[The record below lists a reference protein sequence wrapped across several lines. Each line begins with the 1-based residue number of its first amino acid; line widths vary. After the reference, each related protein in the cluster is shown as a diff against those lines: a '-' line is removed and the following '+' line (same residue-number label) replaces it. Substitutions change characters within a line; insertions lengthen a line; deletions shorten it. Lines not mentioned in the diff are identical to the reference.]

1 MLMDETSVQN
11 FKNLHTKNKNDMPI
25 KKFEKKIKPNGL
37 LKELL
42 NKS

>member
-11 FKNLHTKNKNDMPI
+11 FKNLQKTDKNDMPI
-25 KKFEKKIKPNGL
+25 KKYEKKIKPNGL

>member
-1 MLMDETSVQN
+1 MLMDETNVKN
-11 FKNLHTKNKNDMPI
+11 FKNLQKKDKNEMPI
-25 KKFEKKIKPNGL
+25 KKFEKRIKPSGQ

>member
-1 MLMDETSVQN
+1 MDETSVQN
-11 FKNLHTKNKNDMPI
+11 FKNLQKTDKNDMPI
-25 KKFEKKIKPNGL
+25 KKYEKKIKPNGL

>member
-1 MLMDETSVQN
+1 MDETSVQN
-11 FKNLHTKNKNDMPI
+11 LKNLQKTDKNDMPI
-25 KKFEKKIKPNGL
+25 KKYEKKIKPNGL

>member
-1 MLMDETSVQN
+1 MLMDETNVKN
-11 FKNLHTKNKNDMPI
+11 FKNLQKADKNEMPI
-25 KKFEKKIKPNGL
+25 KKFEKRIKPNGL